1 MKAAVYGA
9 TRNVYGDLIAPIKSL
24 MLNSDVDQIYVLT
37 EDDSIDPFKL
47 PKEVKFINVS
57 DQKFFKPDGANYS
70 QRWTWMTLMRIAL
83 CHIFPQMDKIVWFDN
98 DTIVQKDISDLWDI
112 DLGDC
117 YVAGVKE
124 PQQSR
129 RNLYI
134 NAGVL
139 VFNLEL
145 LREGKA
151 DEMIRVLNRQKLA
164 YPDQDVINCLCQG
177 YIKEIPSIYNVYDQ
191 TTSTDD
197 QRVIHLAGKWNFSSD
212 PIVKKYREIPWIAVE
227 KKRRKSEM

>member
-24 MLNSDVDQIYVLT
+24 MLNSDVDQIYVLA
-37 EDDSIDPFKL
+37 EDDSVEPIVL
-47 PKEVKFINVS
+47 PEEVKIVNVS
-57 DQKFFKPDGANYS
+57 DQKYFLPGGANYD

-83 CHIFPQMDKIVWFDN
+83 CHVFPKMDKIVWFDN

-124 PQQSR
+124 PPQSR

-145 LREGKA
+145 LRKGKA

-177 YIKEIPSIYNVYDQ
+177 YIKEIPSCYNVYDQ
-191 TTSTDD
+191 TTKTED
-197 QRVIHLAGKWNFSSD
+197 QRVIHLAGMRQFGST
-212 PIVKKYREIPWIAVE
+212 PIVRKYKNIPWSAVE
-227 KKRRKSEM
+227 KKRRRSEM